1 MDAAGAH
8 ENKLRGE
15 YLRSLVSFILSFAG
29 QLLAVAAAAA
39 ALLLLRKKK
48 LSAAIKT
55 SCAAVILGAV
65 SVIASLV
72 FGEVYTL
79 AFAAA
84 VCAAAG
90 VGLSREPSE
99 EA

>member
-1 MDAAGAH
+1 M
-8 ENKLRGE
+8 
-15 YLRSLVSFILSFAG
+15 SFAG

-48 LSAAIKT
+48 LSAAVKT
-55 SCAAVILGAV
+55 SCAAVILGVV
-65 SVIASLV
+65 SVVASIV
-72 FGEVYTL
+72 FGDVYTL

-90 VGLSREPSE
+90 VGLSREPSA